1 MPARRPAAACGAL
14 LVALAVPAA
23 AEAATFTAPLAPCY
37 VTAGTATNRQAE
49 GFPVAAAGFTIN
61 SLVNAHD
68 RRRAGDRPG
77 RQAAD

>member
-37 VTAGTATNRQAE
+37 VTAGTATNRQSE
-49 GFPVAAAGFTIN
+49 GFPVAASGFSDQLDWST
-61 SLVNAHD
+61 S
-68 RRRAGDRPG
+68 RSM
-77 RQAAD
+77 AAR